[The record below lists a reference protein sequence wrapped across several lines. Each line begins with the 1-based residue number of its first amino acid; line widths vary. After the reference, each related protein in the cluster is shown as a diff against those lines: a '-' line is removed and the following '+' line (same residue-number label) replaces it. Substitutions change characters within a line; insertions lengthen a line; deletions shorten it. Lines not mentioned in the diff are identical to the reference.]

1 MTSGKEHI
9 QKKSTSEELEQRIG
23 ELLQE
28 IDRIKERERELLASK
43 VRYRDVFEK
52 ANDGIFIS
60 DPVTLRILDAN
71 RRVEKIYGYSRDELL
86 KMDLSQLFP
95 PEKSQQASKNILK
108 LLRRGTYTMREAIQ
122 QRKDKG
128 LIYVEISSSLI
139 EYEGK
144 KAVLGILRD
153 ITKRKRLEKRLQ
165 QSEAKFRH
173 LVRQSLDGI
182 FIIQDGLIRFA
193 NPEFQRMLGYPLEK
207 IHGIPFWDLFLEE
220 DKEWV
225 KEFLQRS
232 ESGEPEVEISEVR
245 LLRKDR
251 SVIDVELNSVPIG
264 YMGRKAIQGSIRDIT
279 KKKRE
284 AENQLQKEKFAAL
297 GEMASEIAHEIRNPL
312 VSIGGFARI
321 LLRQRADDDPNRR
334 YLEMIA
340 KETHHLEEILS
351 GLLSYVRPGG
361 LELKHI
367 DCNDLI
373 RNALEIMELELSKSK
388 IDVHLSLAEGLD
400 PILIDRDQMSQVF
413 INLFRNSIQAM
424 AKGGSL
430 FVATRKKIQFLE
442 IEIRDTGTG
451 IQPEHM
457 KRLFEPFFTT
467 KSRGIGLGMPVVKKI
482 IDDHKGEIQVRS
494 KTAKGTTFTIQI
506 PYL

>member
-1 MTSGKEHI
+1 MTSGKEHK

-28 IDRIKERERELLASK
+28 IDRIKERERELLASSK

-71 RRVEKIYGYSRDELL
+71 KRVEKIYGYSRDELL

-95 PEKSQQASKNILK
+95 PDKSQQASKNILK

-139 EYEGK
+139 EHEGK
-144 KAVLGILRD
+144 KAILGILRD

-182 FIIQDGLIRFA
+182 FIVQDGLIRFA
-193 NPEFQRMLGYPLEK
+193 NPELQRMLGYPLEK

-251 SVIDVELNSVPIG
+251 TVIDVELNSVPIG

-297 GEMASEIAHEIRNPL
+297 GEMASEIAHEIRPEPAC
-312 VSIGGFARI
+312 IYRWFC
-321 LLRQRADDDPNRR
+321 
-334 YLEMIA
+334 
-340 KETHHLEEILS
+340 K
-351 GLLSYVRPGG
+351 
-361 LELKHI
+361 
-367 DCNDLI
+367 DL
-373 RNALEIMELELSKSK
+373 A
-388 IDVHLSLAEGLD
+388 A
-400 PILIDRDQMSQVF
+400 
-413 INLFRNSIQAM
+413 
-424 AKGGSL
+424 
-430 FVATRKKIQFLE
+430 
-442 IEIRDTGTG
+442 
-451 IQPEHM
+451 
-457 KRLFEPFFTT
+457 T
-467 KSRGIGLGMPVVKKI
+467 KSG
-482 IDDHKGEIQVRS
+482 
-494 KTAKGTTFTIQI
+494 
-506 PYL
+506 